1 MEKISTRDYNLDL
14 IKFFAIIATISI
26 HVLAP
31 GANYE
36 VGSSSSKFFILV
48 GSFFRFCVPVFS
60 MASGYLLYTRDDI
73 NTKKILRDIFKFL
86 FFFMLAEIFYRFL
99 SCLYIKYYYHS
110 QIDFIA
116 MKNDLMEGNTKTH
129 LYYIFIIIL
138 IYIFAPVGNF
148 LVRRENGELK
158 YLLKAW
164 IFLALSLVFLVNLFD
179 LKGLKIIK
187 SYELSGHYNYVFYAL
202 LGAYFKKYKR
212 EIIKKNIIFYFAAF
226 LLSYILLVLTIF
238 MTSHEE
244 INLFTWHSNNILI
257 FGLAFGIFGT
267 GMKINLKNE
276 KFKAFL
282 KLVSQ
287 NIFVIY
293 IIHVAFLD
301 FLSIHKLTYI
311 NFQGPEK
318 VFIALGEIILIFII
332 SLVTS
337 ISLRFINNKIFAK

>member
-1 MEKISTRDYNLDL
+1 MEKLSNRDYNLDL

-36 VGSSSSKFFILV
+36 MGSSSAAFFILA

-60 MASGYLLYTRDDI
+60 MASGYLLYTREDI
-73 NTKKILRDIFKFL
+73 NTEKILRDIFKFL
-86 FFFMLAEIFYRFL
+86 LFFMLAEIFYRFL

-148 LVRRENGELK
+148 FVRKEDGELK
-158 YLLKAW
+158 YLLNAW
-164 IFLALSLVFLVNLFD
+164 IFISLTLVFLVNLFN
-179 LKGLKIIK
+179 LKALKITK
-187 SYELSGHYNYVFYAL
+187 SYEISGYYNYIFYAL
-202 LGAYFKKYKR
+202 TGAYLKKYKS
-212 EIIKKNIIFYFAAF
+212 ELNQKNIFFYIAFFLISYFFMILNIF
-226 LLSYILLVLTIF
+226 I
-238 MTSHEE
+238 TSHDN
-244 INLFTWHSNNILI
+244 INLSTWHSNNILI
-257 FGLAFGIFGT
+257 FGLAYGIFGT

-282 KLVSQ
+282 KIVSQ

-301 FLSIHKLTYI
+301 YLAIHKLTYI

-332 SLVTS
+332 SLMTS
-337 ISLRFINNKIFAK
+337 IGLRFIKNKIFAK